1 MFAEVSHGW
10 DLNRKRRPLYH
21 WPCHS
26 ALYSRRQLWHLPCHF
41 EDRVSVVGSGF
52 RKSEFFNIS
61 GHRSWKF
68 DQLNFALVDLFVED
82 HVTALCKGVPVKY
95 FRLNICD
102 LFSVFSSSKLVCS
115 SSIGNNHWHAIVT
128 CALSGMCIEKKQTN
142 RGSFKHCRIIDESL
156 YPRGFFSSCNN

>member
-68 DQLNFALVDLFVED
+68 DQFNFALVDLFVED

-115 SSIGNNHWHAIVT
+115 SSIGNNHWHATEQVSIT
-128 CALSGMCIEKKQTN
+128 WAKKSSQHSSKSYHTA
-142 RGSFKHCRIIDESL
+142 SL
-156 YPRGFFSSCNN
+156 YLDHRKVSTRNRCND